1 MARRGAGPGFIAW
14 SLLPLLA
21 ASLLQAA
28 DASLLKLLRQP
39 AVGPVLPVCT
49 CACCES
55 TQRRPDEIV
64 GSVTL
69 KCQAKLGPGGGE
81 WTAESIKRVQGGYKG
96 TETVDQSCQAQ
107 CSLPSNP
114 DDSLGRSSDAGL
126 EYDRFCFYSCQPHD
140 FVVGHPCQPLDKDEA
155 AKARDDSGNGKDPAL
170 QPATGSN
177 SASDVDL
184 IMPAFNPP
192 GKRVQVPPPP
202 VEEGPEVPCE
212 ERSPCI
218 YEPMME
224 ARRQAFQLMK
234 DTMDEREKAR

>member
-1 MARRGAGPGFIAW
+1 MARSFVAR
-14 SLLPLLA
+14 SLLPLLV
-21 ASLLQAA
+21 ASVLQAA
-28 DASLLKLLRQP
+28 DGNMSFLQLLRTP
-39 AVGPVLPVCT
+39 ATPSLPVCT
-49 CACCES
+49 CGCCES

-69 KCQAKLGPGGGE
+69 KCQAKLGPGGSE
-81 WTAESIKRVQGGYKG
+81 WGAASIKKVKGGYQG

-107 CSLPSNP
+107 CKLPENP
-114 DDSLGRSSDAGL
+114 DDSLAKSSDAGI
-126 EYDRFCFYSCQPHD
+126 EYDRYCFYSCQPHD
-140 FVVGHPCQPLDKDEA
+140 FVVGHPCQPLDKKEA
-155 AKARDDSGNGKDPAL
+155 AEARDDSGNGKDPAL

-192 GKRVQVPPPP
+192 GDPVQVPPPP

-212 ERSPCI
+212 DRSPCI

-224 ARRQAFQLMK
+224 ARRQAFQLLK
-234 DTMDEREKAR
+234 DTAEQREKAQVA